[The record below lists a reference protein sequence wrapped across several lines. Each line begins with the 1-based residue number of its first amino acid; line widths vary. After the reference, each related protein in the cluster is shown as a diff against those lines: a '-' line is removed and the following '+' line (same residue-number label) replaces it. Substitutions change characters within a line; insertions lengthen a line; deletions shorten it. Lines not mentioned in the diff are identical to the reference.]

1 MVLKSSFVFVFVIL
15 PLVVLLFIS
24 VLAEINRAPFDFIE
38 GERELVSGFNTEFSR
53 ILFVMIFLREYGY
66 IILYSLLLCTV
77 LSI

>member
-1 MVLKSSFVFVFVIL
+1 MVLKSSLIFTFITL
-15 PLVVLLFIS
+15 PLIVLLFIS
-24 VLAEINRAPFDFIE
+24 VLAEMNRAPFDFIE

-53 ILFVMIFLREYGY
+53 ILFVIIFLREYGY